1 MRDQD
6 GDRAR
11 ELAELIRQGRSVVA
25 FTGAGVSTLS
35 GIPDFRG
42 PDGLYRRLDADRIF
56 CGDGFRDDPGYFYRH
71 ARDFIYGLG
80 EHRPSVVHTVLA
92 ALEAQGRL
100 AGVVTQNIDMLH
112 QRAGSRTVVELHG
125 SPSWHACPD
134 CRGGAPFAAV
144 APVVQGGGI
153 PRCPRCAAVLKPGI
167 TFFGELL
174 PEGALERAAL
184 LAARADLMLVLGSSL
199 VVQPAA
205 SLPWLT
211 LRAGGR
217 LAVVNRDPTALD
229 GHAAWR
235 GSDLAAVFTALG
247 AEFGVGSD

>member
-1 MRDQD
+1 MRQQD
-6 GDRAR
+6 DDPAA
-11 ELAELIRQGRSVVA
+11 LADLITAGGTVVA

-42 PDGLYRRLDADRIF
+42 PQGLYSRLDADRIF
-56 CGDGFRDDPGYFYRH
+56 DLAGFRADPGYFYAQ
-71 ARDFIYGLG
+71 AREFIYAMG
-80 EHRPSVVHTVLA
+80 EKTPSVVHQVLA
-92 ALEAQGRL
+92 GLEEQGRL

-125 SPSWHACPD
+125 SPSWHACPR
-134 CRGGAPFAAV
+134 CPGGAPFAAV
-144 APVVQGGGI
+144 ATLVQAGGL
-153 PRCPRCAAVLKPGI
+153 PRCDRCGAVLKPGI
-167 TFFGELL
+167 VFFGELL
-174 PEGALERAAL
+174 PVGALEQAAQ
-184 LAARADLMLVLGSSL
+184 LAADADLLLVLGSSL

-217 LAVVNRDPTALD
+217 LAVVNRDPTPLD

-235 GSDLAAVFTALG
+235 GRDLATVFAQLAAAFGLATA
-247 AEFGVGSD
+247 